1 MKIAIIL
8 CLIATLL
15 AITPC
20 KAHTIDSGASTLMHP
35 SPASIAHPADGQGK
49 FVAGTISFFVGVGL
63 LAGGS
68 VVRYTSSK
76 SKTMETGKGMQGLGI
91 TLIGLPLG
99 FYVASNGR
107 IKSSRPNRK
116 PRGFKNRHH
125 YY

>member
-1 MKIAIIL
+1 
-8 CLIATLL
+8 
-15 AITPC
+15 
-20 KAHTIDSGASTLMHP
+20 
-35 SPASIAHPADGQGK
+35 
-49 FVAGTISFFVGVGL
+49 
-63 LAGGS
+63 
-68 VVRYTSSK
+68 
-76 SKTMETGKGMQGLGI
+76 METGKGMQGLGI